1 MAAKIIDGKA
11 VAAKVKEEVKA
22 ACAKLKEERGLIPKL
37 VVIQVGD
44 MGPSTIYVRNKKKA
58 CEQVGIESEI
68 WHLPDTITQD
78 ELLDKIEKCNQ
89 DDSIHG
95 VLVQLPLPAHLDE
108 TACTNAICPDKDA
121 LRNLLFAYYYI
132 GVVRNNTNHAAEEFD
147 GFSSIMQD
155 SDVGE
160 RMNTII
166 QSIEYFIHSYDVVA
180 DLVAQS
186 GEVADVDKIT
196 VDQII
201 EYSKTLKPRFDN
213 RYHRR

>member
-1 MAAKIIDGKA
+1 
-11 VAAKVKEEVKA
+11 
-22 ACAKLKEERGLIPKL
+22 
-37 VVIQVGD
+37 
-44 MGPSTIYVRNKKKA
+44 
-58 CEQVGIESEI
+58 
-68 WHLPDTITQD
+68 
-78 ELLDKIEKCNQ
+78 
-89 DDSIHG
+89 
-95 VLVQLPLPAHLDE
+95 
-108 TACTNAICPDKDA
+108 
-121 LRNLLFAYYYI
+121 
-132 GVVRNNTNHAAEEFD
+132 
-147 GFSSIMQD
+147 MQD

-166 QSIEYFIHSYDVVA
+166 QSIEYFIHCYDVVA